1 MNKKQFIKSYIAS
14 VLTVIMF
21 FLTVFSLLPINT
33 IAYVQIGTYGSDLG
47 NNYTYTF
54 TPEHSYCNNISFRH
68 KCPHYQNDYTGA
80 SPSTKLIQKNNNVYG
95 WTTPDCCC
103 SEPAPAHVHEGNTT
117 SGGACYD
124 PIYHQH
130 TSACHTIVY
139 HTHTDSCK
147 NYTNRYV
154 IMLVPSPYP
163 SYVKKQ
169 VISNFTCP
177 KCHKTIPYAARL
189 EATYS
194 GCTYIMYLVDMGSIY
209 STPIGANTD
218 YKLQMAMK
226 DKKNNVFIGQTEYS
240 CCCGKS
246 TPSTQEAP
254 YSTET
259 YWDGTY
265 KCYKTPGVSIDSDTI
280 TCGKTAGSTI
290 DGYKL
295 KTTCPYYTGV
305 IYPENCP
312 FRTNSTNGS
321 YYGGSAAFY
330 YDVNRFY
337 YNLRI
342 EYGSLQNVRRE
353 CKITIIEPDGNTII
367 KESADFYNKD
377 FYCTQIGE
385 YTAILN
391 GKCYIRDT
399 LTDDD
404 TLTFKFTTVAKDTS
418 VNFYDGNTL
427 ENTITMLKGEENNV
441 ISIPTKT
448 GYRFEGYYTDL
459 NDENTLVYSSTGV
472 KVMEK
477 FCPLNGGT
485 VNLYAKFVPETF
497 TVSYFIENSIEE
509 AVNNTQKDFTY
520 DQTTGLNIAAQ
531 KEYDG
536 WQTDGFYY
544 GDAKLFN
551 NDGSFVRDKW
561 DITENIDVAP
571 HYTPNTYTLYYNNN
585 KEDSVTTNSIEIN
598 YNDNYCLPA
607 AAISGRT
614 EYEGYTFNGW
624 YDGDTLIFDAE
635 GNNTDS
641 GKWRYLSDINATAT
655 YTANPY
661 TVNYNTNETDAPSKT
676 LDVTYDSAYSIPSE
690 DAASVPSIPGY
701 TFDGWFDSNNNK
713 IFNKNGTS
721 VADVYKFDHNITVYA
736 TYHKNNYIV
745 HYNTSQIPDEYLDRT
760 QTVTFD
766 MEYLNIDEAPY
777 KPGYVFMGHKL
788 EGTMSFIWDGYGSKT
803 HAIWDFLCGEDGSEV
818 NAVKVYEP
826 KTFTVKIGDDANS
839 DNVIDSVED
848 TQNATFDNTF
858 FDLSIPSARN
868 GYTFDGY
875 YCPELDAFVARYN
888 PNNNTLTKTSDTWVW
903 DDNIDWN
910 DNTHSDLTLIKK
922 WHANKYFVCYND
934 TTELNPTFTNSIV
947 KFLNAGADIN
957 HILMLYNRNG
967 EENLV
972 VLSENGSAYA
982 SMVCLDE
989 NNKPAG
995 VAVVGDP
1002 STYYYFSTQLWG
1014 GDWWN
1019 NQNFYIYLDEQA
1031 PYPNTFFYPLICYNA
1046 VYLPLTTHLG
1056 EIRTAGN
1063 THTDYG
1069 VNGMQ
1074 IDIPEDKIL
1083 QYNIAT
1089 FNQAY
1094 PYIGTQPHKYGYTS
1108 LGYYFKDANNEEQQI
1123 YNTNGE
1129 KTRDVLDFTLGAD
1142 NSGISVYK
1150 KYEPNDYTVYYNT
1163 NENNDPTLE
1172 LDVTFDEDYAIPSD
1186 KVASVP
1192 DKEGYTFD
1200 GWFLA
1205 DGTKI
1210 FNTDGTPTG
1219 ESTYDFEGDRT
1230 VYVRYHSND
1239 YTVHYNST
1247 SVSDSTLPNSIA
1259 VKYDE
1264 AYENIERPPYKEGY
1278 TFEGYTTSLD
1288 NGTLLWDRN
1297 ANAVNNTWQYNAGT
1311 DASELNVYKIYEPK
1325 EFTVNIGLDYNEDG
1339 VIDTE
1344 NLPSGYNYSA
1354 TDTVTFDA
1362 PFTLSLDNINEP
1374 GLTLDGYYIA
1384 GTDTLIA
1391 DYDEVNDTL
1400 TYFSNN
1406 WIWDDGLDW
1415 NTESYTGTFDV
1426 VARFIHDD
1434 VDADIYTETSDKETS
1449 TVVGEYDNYTFTVD
1463 SETFSYDAAYDNIT
1477 VPQKRG
1483 YTFNGYV
1490 VDPKND
1496 GEAEHIWNEN
1506 GESLENT
1513 FLWLPT
1519 INNTKV
1525 IIKSVFTPNT
1535 ITGTIN
1541 ANEYDYETDTETEHN
1556 IEISETYDSVYEDL
1570 PFIPEKEGYIFGG
1583 IEDGNGNLI
1592 WDENGEATMEVWQ
1605 YIEDDIALF
1614 NILWT
1619 PKTYVLKYDKNKTE
1633 TVTFNE
1639 SVNNI
1644 DAMSKDGYTFSGY
1657 SFDYLGTDTAIF
1669 NADGEFTSN
1678 VWLYDM
1684 GPADT
1689 EIDLKDHFDANTYKI
1704 TFTNSE
1710 DEIETIYDLAYN
1722 KCEIPSKDGYIFKG
1736 YKLTTS
1742 DDYIYDENGDCV
1754 NETYTY
1760 SKDIEVEPVWE
1771 ALTYSIVLG
1780 DKTFN
1785 VVFDEKVDIKAPIP
1799 TKETTSDDTYTY
1811 SYKFDG
1817 WYLGDERIFDEVGEF
1832 IGDTWTIALD
1842 KDSITLNPQFKE
1854 TKTEIPKQ
1862 ETPQETPAAGVSNIT
1877 ETTFTPIVEEP
1888 KQITPKEKK
1897 EDLAK
1902 KIAETTAEII
1912 TSVTVAPS
1920 DDDTNDLAASIKDTQ
1935 QEKIKNTVLDL
1946 TNASLNLVFPDEYL
1960 GEENVSWGTM
1970 LWKNP
1975 TIKTLTIT
1983 GAVAVPCV
1991 GTLYLVLLNFFHIN
2005 LWLLFFGKKR
2015 KERKDKE
2022 EK

>member
-1 MNKKQFIKSYIAS
+1 MNRKKFIKSYIAS
-14 VLTVIMF
+14 VLAGIIFIISAISMSP
-21 FLTVFSLLPINT
+21 LTVNASLRELATNGNNAREEYT
-33 IAYVQIGTYGSDLG
+33 LTYGNSFSWRFMHAHQTPTG
-47 NNYTYTF
+47 TF
-54 TPEHSYCNNISFRH
+54 ISQNRQANQTIYGYSTP
-68 KCPHYQNDYTGA
+68 
-80 SPSTKLIQKNNNVYG
+80 SPCYIKKVA
-95 WTTPDCCC
+95 D
-103 SEPAPAHVHEGNTT
+103 HVHEGNTT

-124 PIYHQH
+124 PVYHQH

-139 HTHTDSCK
+139 HKHTDSCK

-154 IMLVPSPYP
+154 IMSIPSPYP
-163 SYVKKQ
+163 LYVKKQ
-169 VISNFTCP
+169 VLSSFTCP
-177 KCHKTIPYAARL
+177 KCNKTTTNIARL

-194 GCTYIMYLVDMGSIY
+194 GCTYIMYLPNYPGTIS
-209 STPIGANTD
+209 PLAIGANTD
-218 YKLQMAMK
+218 YKLQMSMK
-226 DKKNNVFIGQTEYS
+226 DMKNNVFIGESQYS
-240 CCCGKS
+240 SCCGKRS
-246 TPSTQEAP
+246 PSTQEAP

-290 DGYKL
+290 DRYKL
-295 KTTCPYYTGV
+295 KTTDPYYTGELYEQTCNEREV
-305 IYPENCP
+305 GSFAETWNHNTLFTSVRGTSLSSIYGNAYSNITVTITDPSGNI
-312 FRTNSTNGS
+312 TNLNTNNS
-321 YYGGSAAFY
+321 N
-330 YDVNRFY
+330 D
-337 YNLRI
+337 
-342 EYGSLQNVRRE
+342 EYH
-353 CKITIIEPDGNTII
+353 
-367 KESADFYNKD
+367 
-377 FYCTQIGE
+377 CTDIGE
-385 YTAILN
+385 HTCVVHFEHYKENYPAGSGTYT
-391 GKCYIRDT
+391 KTDEDT
-399 LTDDD
+399 LT
-404 TLTFKFTTVAKDTS
+404 LKFTPVPVDTTVKFYNGSTLLDTKT
-418 VNFYDGNTL
+418 FQ
-427 ENTITMLKGEENNV
+427 KGTEDNIV
-441 ISIPTKT
+441 SIPTKT

-509 AVNNTQKDFTY
+509 TVNNAQKDFTY
-520 DQTTGLNIAAQ
+520 DQTTGLNITAQ

-561 DITENIDVAP
+561 DIAENIDVAP

-585 KEDSVTTNSIEIN
+585 KEDSVTANSLEIN

-607 AAISGRT
+607 TAISGRT
-614 EYEGYTFNGW
+614 EYEGYAFNGW

-641 GKWRYLSDINATAT
+641 GKWRYLSDISATAT

-690 DAASVPSIPGY
+690 DVALVPSIPGY

-826 KTFTVKIGDDANS
+826 KTFTIKIGDDA
-839 DNVIDSVED
+839 DNNNAIDSVED
-848 TQNATFDNTF
+848 TQNATFDSTF
-858 FDLSIPSARN
+858 FGLSIPSARN

-875 YCPELDAFVARYN
+875 YCPELDAWVARYN
-888 PNNNTLTKTSDTWVW
+888 SNNNTLTKTSNTWIW

-910 DNTHSDLTLIKK
+910 DSAHSDLTLIKK

-947 KFLNAGADIN
+947 RFLNAGADIN

-1046 VYLPLTTHLG
+1046 AYLPLTTHLG

-1063 THTDYG
+1063 THIDYG

-1083 QYNIAT
+1083 QYNIAIY
-1089 FNQAY
+1089 NQAY

-1129 KTRDVLDFTLGAD
+1129 KTRDVLDFNLGKD

-1163 NENNDPTLE
+1163 NENNNPTLE
-1172 LDVTFDEDYAIPSD
+1172 LDVTFDENYAIPSD
-1186 KVASVP
+1186 KVVSVP

-1210 FNTDGTPTG
+1210 FDTDGTPTG

-1247 SVSDSTLPNSIA
+1247 SVSDSTLPNSIS
-1259 VKYDE
+1259 VKYDA

-1288 NGTLLWDRN
+1288 NGTFLWDRN
-1297 ANAVNNTWQYNAGT
+1297 ANAVNSTWQYNAGT
-1311 DASELNVYKIYEPK
+1311 DTSELSVYKIYEPK

-1384 GTDTLIA
+1384 GTNTLIA

-1400 TYFSNN
+1400 TYLSNT
-1406 WIWDDGLDW
+1406 WIWDDGLNW

-1426 VARFIHDD
+1426 VARFVHDD
-1434 VDADIYTETSDKETS
+1434 IDADIYTETSDKETS
-1449 TVVGEYDNYTFTVD
+1449 TTVGESDNYTFTVD
-1463 SETFSYDAAYDNIT
+1463 SEVFSYDAAYDDIT

-1483 YTFNGYV
+1483 YTFNGYI
-1490 VDPKND
+1490 VDPKNND
-1496 GEAEHIWNEN
+1496 EAEHIWNEN

-1519 INNTKV
+1519 VNNTKV
-1525 IIKSVFTPNT
+1525 TIKSVFTPNT

-1556 IEISETYDSVYEDL
+1556 IEISETYDSAYEDL
-1570 PFIPEKEGYIFGG
+1570 PFIPEKEGYIFSG
-1583 IEDGNGNLI
+1583 IEDENGNLI
-1592 WDENGEATMEVWQ
+1592 WDKDGEAVMEVWQ
-1605 YIEDDIALF
+1605 YIEEDIASF

-1633 TVTFNE
+1633 TITFNE

-1657 SFDYLGTDTAIF
+1657 SFNYLGTDTAIF

-1678 VWLYDM
+1678 VWLYDV
-1684 GPADT
+1684 GPTGT

-1704 TFTNSE
+1704 TFTNTD
-1710 DEIETIYDLAYN
+1710 DEIEVIYDLAYN
-1722 KCEIPSKDGYIFKG
+1722 KCEVPSKDGYTFKG

-1771 ALTYSIVLG
+1771 ALTYALTFG

-1785 VVFDEKVDIKAPIP
+1785 VVFDGKVDIKAPIP
-1799 TKETTSDDTYTY
+1799 TKETTSDDIYTY

-1817 WYLGDERIFDEVGEF
+1817 WYLSDERIFDEVGEF
-1832 IGDTWTIALD
+1832 IGDTWTIVLD
-1842 KDSITLNPQFKE
+1842 KDSITLTPQFKE

-1862 ETPQETPAAGVSNIT
+1862 ETPKETPQETPAAGVSNIT
-1877 ETTFTPIVEEP
+1877 ETVFTPIVEEP

-1902 KIAETTAEII
+1902 KIAETTAEVI
-1912 TSVTVAPS
+1912 TSITVTSS
-1920 DDDTNDLAASIKDTQ
+1920 DDNDLTASIKETQ
-1935 QEKIKNTVLDL
+1935 QEKIEDTVLDL
-1946 TNASLNLVFPDEYL
+1946 TNASLNLIFPDEYL
-1960 GEENVSWGTM
+1960 GKEDTSWGTM

-1975 TIKTLTIT
+1975 AVKTLTIT

-2005 LWLLFFGKKR
+2005 LWLLFFGKRR
-2015 KERKDKE
+2015 KEKKKAE
-2022 EK
+2022 ENNNQ